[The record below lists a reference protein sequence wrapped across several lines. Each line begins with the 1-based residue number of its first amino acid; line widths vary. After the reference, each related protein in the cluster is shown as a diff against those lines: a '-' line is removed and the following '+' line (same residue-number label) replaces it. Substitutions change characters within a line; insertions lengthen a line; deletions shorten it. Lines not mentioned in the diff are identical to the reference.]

1 MILAKHIISEIAH
14 NSKTRAN
21 LTNLTP
27 YLNSVTPNNPKMSAN
42 FFAKKF
48 VLPSV
53 IGDDIALIKKWSQS
67 VK

>member
-21 LTNLTP
+21 STNLTP

-53 IGDDIALIKKWSQS
+53 MNEPKAESLFIF
-67 VK
+67 